1 MGSPVFRYLIFSVLM
16 VNAPQALFASESPSC
31 ADKSVAAGAVRT
43 REDIQAFVQCAYEY
57 TQEVGAEAA
66 GQAFNQDERWVSGP
80 IYVFVA
86 VGTPGD
92 ERLAVFPPA
101 PVRAGRRLGPLVD
114 VFGNE
119 FFREGA
125 RIVGG
130 FGEGWLYYSFP
141 NPVTG
146 QDEPKASYIK
156 SIDWDGTSA
165 AIGAGV
171 YLSDIPGTC
180 QREEVNAKRLAEEPS
195 DVRLQAFVR
204 CAAMELES
212 MGYFGTVSLSSDPRW
227 RQDSIYLFG
236 VDANGTTL
244 FSGDPYRRGG
254 RAAGGS
260 DSELTSLSDR
270 DDLSVADAF
279 GETFLYY
286 RVRNPATGTEQ
297 RKVVFVKRAMV
308 YGLPILIGSGYYLE
322 DDE

>member
-1 MGSPVFRYLIFSVLM
+1 MRRSLVCLLIPLGLVA
-16 VNAPQALFASESPSC
+16 VVPHAFATADDLSC

-43 REDIQAFVQCAYEY
+43 RDDIQAFVQCAYEFVH
-57 TQEVGAEAA
+57 EVGAEAA
-66 GQAFNQDERWVSGP
+66 RQAFNEEERWKSGP

-86 VGTPGD
+86 VGTPGN

-101 PVRAGRRLGPLVD
+101 PVREELQLGPLVD
-114 VFGNE
+114 AFGNE

-146 QDEPKASYIK
+146 RDEPKASYIK
-156 SIDWDGTSA
+156 SIDWDGTAA

-180 QREEVNAKRLAEEPS
+180 VRDEVNAMSLAAEPS
-195 DVRLQAFVR
+195 DERLQAFVR
-204 CAAMELES
+204 CAAMELET
-212 MGYFGTVSLSSDPRW
+212 MGYFGSVGLASAPRW

-236 VDANGTTL
+236 VDANGNTL

-254 RAAGGS
+254 WASRGA
-260 DSELTSLSDR
+260 DSELT
-270 DDLSVADAF
+270 DA
-279 GETFLYY
+279 
-286 RVRNPATGTEQ
+286 RHRNQ
-297 RKVVFVKRAMV
+297 R
-308 YGLPILIGSGYYLE
+308 SGRI
-322 DDE
+322 